1 VSSASPLFFLPSFGA
16 NFLRGTES
24 SIGITLYANG
34 GLNTNYLAP
43 VYGQAPAGVDARQIF
58 LTPTFAHRFGGRHTF
73 GVAPVFAY
81 QEFKASG
88 LASFSAF
95 SSDPKDLTNNG
106 WSQSVG
112 LGVRAG
118 YLGQL
123 TSRLAV
129 GAAYRSLT
137 KMQTFKKYSGLFAGQ
152 GGFDIPAA
160 YNFGAAVKASNRVT
174 LSGDVQRTLYSS
186 VPSVGNPMVP
196 NLVTAELGMNGG
208 AGFGWRDLTVG
219 RLGAQVIVGR
229 NWTLLAGVSESG
241 QTVPKSEVLL
251 NILTPAVLRTH
262 VTFGITQQ
270 TGSRAF
276 HLALVRALSNS
287 LTGPNQ
293 LELPGQQSITLHM
306 DQWEVEAGVTFG
318 VRR

>member
-1 VSSASPLFFLPSFGA
+1 
-16 NFLRGTES
+16 
-24 SIGITLYANG
+24 
-34 GLNTNYLAP
+34 
-43 VYGQAPAGVDARQIF
+43 
-58 LTPTFAHRFGGRHTF
+58 
-73 GVAPVFAY
+73 
-81 QEFKASG
+81 
-88 LASFSAF
+88 
-95 SSDPKDLTNNG
+95 
-106 WSQSVG
+106 
-112 LGVRAG
+112 
-118 YLGQL
+118 
-123 TSRLAV
+123 
-129 GAAYRSLT
+129 
-137 KMQTFKKYSGLFAGQ
+137 
-152 GGFDIPAA
+152 
-160 YNFGAAVKASNRVT
+160 
-174 LSGDVQRTLYSS
+174 
-186 VPSVGNPMVP
+186 MVP